1 MMRTGIYVGSFDPIH
16 KGHIYLA
23 KQLLARKI
31 VDQIVMIATGNY
43 WQKTLGAEI
52 NDRLA
57 MLDLFQSDRIIID
70 HVNNNQQYTYQILDK
85 IKIQHPDWQLSLII
99 GDDLISKFD
108 KWQRLD
114 RLLTYQIIVI
124 NRLDIDVDYFV
135 KKYDQQQQFMIIKDL
150 DKFNASSTQ
159 IRQLIKD
166 DVNSEE
172 LKNYLDVKVIEYIT
186 KHHLYQ

>member
-1 MMRTGIYVGSFDPIH
+1 MRTGIYVGSFDPIH

-31 VDQIVMIATGNY
+31 VDQIVMIVTGNY

-99 GDDLISKFD
+99 GDDLIGKFD

-150 DKFNASSTQ
+150 DKFNASSTK